1 VRLNAGTAPRF
12 PGATVQ
18 KTEVKW
24 VTMDKLRVLIVDDTT
39 LVRQGVRFLL
49 EQREPIH
56 LVGEAAT
63 VQDALELL
71 DAVVPDVILLD
82 QDMPGLD
89 LTETIRL
96 LKARLPRCEVIVL
109 AEWPDEQRALDALEA
124 GATGYVLKDIHI
136 DNLARAIEGVTTGRT
151 MINPR
156 IARQLVERF
165 RALVRERQDKDG
177 VGVGGL
183 TAREM
188 EILLQMAKGAT
199 DREIASKMFLSATTV
214 KSHIRSIFRKIGAR
228 NRTQAVAFVLRNGW
242 SARTSAPTGSATS
255 GEGNGEAG

>member
-1 VRLNAGTAPRF
+1 
-12 PGATVQ
+12 
-18 KTEVKW
+18 
-24 VTMDKLRVLIVDDTT
+24 MDKLRVLIVDDTT
-39 LVRQGVRFLL
+39 LVRQGIRSLL
-49 EQREPIH
+49 EQRETID

-63 VQDALELL
+63 VQEAFDLL
-71 DAVVPDVILLD
+71 DVLGPDVILLD

-89 LTETIRL
+89 LTEAIRL
-96 LKARLPRCEVIVL
+96 LKGRLPRCEVIVL
-109 AEWPDEQRALDALEA
+109 AEWPDEERAFQALEA

-136 DNLARAIEGVTTGRT
+136 ENLARAIEGVTTGRT
-151 MINPR
+151 LMHPR

-165 RALVRERQDKDG
+165 RVLMRERQDKDG
-177 VGVGGL
+177 LVVGGL
-183 TAREM
+183 TSREM

-242 SARTSAPTGSATS
+242 HLRPDSGTHPVRPAR
-255 GEGNGEAG
+255 GNGESHGR